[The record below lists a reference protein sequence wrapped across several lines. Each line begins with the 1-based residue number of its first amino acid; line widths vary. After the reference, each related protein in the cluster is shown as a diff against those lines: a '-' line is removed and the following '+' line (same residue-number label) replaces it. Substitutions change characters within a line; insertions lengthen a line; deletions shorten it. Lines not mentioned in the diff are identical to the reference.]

1 MKTLSWRWAAKSG
14 DREERYLRTER
25 QNMNNAKSSK
35 MRSWRH
41 CILHSSNFKS
51 NKKKERNVT
60 KHLAILW
67 VICFIALWFSAEQL
81 VTSIAAATAELKA
94 LHRHTATL
102 KKEIDLDERERNA
115 VEDSVNNCLT
125 SALNDYA
132 IVLELSTVA
141 RKLRIIFNY
150 FSCIYVK

>member
-1 MKTLSWRWAAKSG
+1 MSSEEWRQGGKVLADRKTEYEQCKILQNEKLKALHTSQQQLQKQQEKG
-14 DREERYLRTER
+14 KKCNQILDYIMRYL
-25 QNMNNAKSSK
+25 
-35 MRSWRH
+35 
-41 CILHSSNFKS
+41 FY
-51 NKKKERNVT
+51 
-60 KHLAILW
+60 
-67 VICFIALWFSAEQL
+67 CFVVYSAEQL